1 MTRKATDKYEQL
13 FRAIVLY
20 IYIDGFFL
28 KEIFFGFQFSRI
40 FLVSE
45 IVPVSVL
52 YILHES
58 LSKCSYFQV

>member
-28 KEIFFGFQFSRI
+28 KEILFGFQFSRI
-40 FLVSE
+40 FLISE
-45 IVPVSVL
+45 IVLVSVI
-52 YILHES
+52 YI
-58 LSKCSYFQV
+58 FFINP